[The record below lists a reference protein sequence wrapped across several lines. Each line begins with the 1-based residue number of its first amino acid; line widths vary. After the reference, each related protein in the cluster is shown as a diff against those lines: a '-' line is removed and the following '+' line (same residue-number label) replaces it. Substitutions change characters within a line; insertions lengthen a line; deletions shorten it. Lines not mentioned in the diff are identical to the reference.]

1 MRPGE
6 VPRPQFE
13 SVFTWQEQSM
23 TELSKFHNEPME
35 TASRESIHEMQSRR
49 LRSIVG
55 HVYESN
61 AVYRRLFDEKGIRPE
76 DIRTAEDVVRLPLTS
91 KDILRESYP
100 LKMACVPRDQIVEMH
115 MSSGST
121 GTPVVMP
128 YTRSDLDQ
136 WAECMARCY
145 RMAGAKP
152 GDATQ
157 ITPLFGLFNGGFGM
171 YHGARAAGLCVI
183 PAGPGNTARQI
194 RLARDLKTRV
204 FTAVVSYGIRLMEVL
219 AEEKESLPELEIG
232 IFGAEVFSDSMKK
245 KISSGLD
252 IDVFDIYGMTES
264 GGVGTLGM
272 DCPAHD
278 GIHVW
283 EDQYILE
290 VIDPKTGEPVDDGE
304 EGELVFTS
312 LTRQALPMIR
322 FRTADLTHVI
332 SRDRCECGRTHVRLA
347 PITGRRDDMLI
358 VKGVNF
364 FPKQIEQ
371 TLLGIPG
378 IDNNY
383 QIIVEEI
390 DGVNS
395 VRVNVEADPGVTG
408 YMVEKALKEA
418 LGFSPKGDVFPLG
431 GLPRQEGKAKRVF
444 HNRIK

>member
-1 MRPGE
+1 
-6 VPRPQFE
+6 
-13 SVFTWQEQSM
+13 
-23 TELSKFHNEPME
+23 ME
-35 TASRESIHEMQSRR
+35 TASRERITQIQSER
-49 LRSIVG
+49 LRAIVG

-61 AVYRRLFDEKGIRPE
+61 PIYRRLFDEKGVRPE
-76 DIRTAEDVVRLPLTS
+76 DIRTAEDVVRLPFTG

-100 LKMACVPRDQIVEMH
+100 LNMACVPRDQIVEMH

-145 RMAGAKP
+145 RMSGAKP

-171 YHGARAAGLCVI
+171 YHGARAAGLFVI

-204 FTAVVSYGIRLMEVL
+204 FTGVVSYGIRLMEVL

-278 GIHVW
+278 GIHIW

-290 VIDPKTGEPVDDGE
+290 IIDPKTGEPVDDGE

-312 LTRQALPMIR
+312 LTREALPMIR

-332 SRDRCECGRTHVRLA
+332 SRDRCECGRTHIRLA

-378 IDNNY
+378 IGNNY
-383 QIIVEEI
+383 QIIVEEE

-395 VRVNVEADPGVTG
+395 VRVNVEAEPGVTG

>member
-1 MRPGE
+1 
-6 VPRPQFE
+6 
-13 SVFTWQEQSM
+13 M

-76 DIRTAEDVVRLPLTS
+76 DIRTAEDVVRLPFTG

-145 RMAGAKP
+145 RMSGAKP

-171 YHGARAAGLCVI
+171 YHGARAAGLFVI

-204 FTAVVSYGIRLMEVL
+204 FTGVVSYGIRLMEVL
-219 AEEKESLPELEIG
+219 AEEKESLPDLEIG

-290 VIDPKTGEPVDDGE
+290 IIDPKTGEPVDDGE

-312 LTRQALPMIR
+312 LTREALPMIR

-332 SRDRCECGRTHVRLA
+332 SRDRCKCGRTHIRLA

-378 IDNNY
+378 IGNNY
-383 QIIVEEI
+383 QIIVEEE

-395 VRVNVEADPGVTG
+395 VRVNVEAEPGVTG

>member
-1 MRPGE
+1 
-6 VPRPQFE
+6 
-13 SVFTWQEQSM
+13 M

-152 GDATQ
+152 GDPTQ

-171 YHGARAAGLCVI
+171 YHGARAAGLFVI

-204 FTAVVSYGIRLMEVL
+204 FTGVVSYGIRLMEVL
-219 AEEKESLPELEIG
+219 AEEKESLPDLEIG
-232 IFGAEVFSDSMKK
+232 I
-245 KISSGLD
+245 
-252 IDVFDIYGMTES
+252 
-264 GGVGTLGM
+264 
-272 DCPAHD
+272 
-278 GIHVW
+278 
-283 EDQYILE
+283 
-290 VIDPKTGEPVDDGE
+290 
-304 EGELVFTS
+304 
-312 LTRQALPMIR
+312 
-322 FRTADLTHVI
+322 
-332 SRDRCECGRTHVRLA
+332 
-347 PITGRRDDMLI
+347 
-358 VKGVNF
+358 
-364 FPKQIEQ
+364 
-371 TLLGIPG
+371 
-378 IDNNY
+378 
-383 QIIVEEI
+383 
-390 DGVNS
+390 
-395 VRVNVEADPGVTG
+395 
-408 YMVEKALKEA
+408 
-418 LGFSPKGDVFPLG
+418 
-431 GLPRQEGKAKRVF
+431 
-444 HNRIK
+444 

>member
-6 VPRPQFE
+6 VPRPKFE

-23 TELSKFHNEPME
+23 TQKGNFHNESME
-35 TASRESIHEMQSRR
+35 TASRESIHELQSRR
-49 LRSIVG
+49 LRAIVG

-61 AVYRRLFDEKGIRPE
+61 PIYRRLFDEKGVRPE
-76 DIRTAEDVVRLPLTS
+76 DIRTAEDVVRLPLTN

-100 LKMACVPRDQIVEMH
+100 LNMACVPRNQIVEMH

-171 YHGARAAGLCVI
+171 YHGARAAGLFVI

-194 RLARDLKTRV
+194 RLAKDLKTRV
-204 FTAVVSYGIRLMEVL
+204 FTGVVSYGIRLMEVL
-219 AEEKESLPELEIG
+219 AEQKESLPELEIG

-290 VIDPKTGEPVDDGE
+290 IIDPKSGEPVDDGE

-312 LTRQALPMIR
+312 LTREALPMIR

-364 FPKQIEQ
+364 FPRQIEQ

-378 IDNNY
+378 IGNNY

-395 VRVNVEADPGVTG
+395 VRVNVEAEGGVTG

-418 LGFSPKGDVFPLG
+418 LGFSPKGDVYPLG

-444 HNRIK
+444 HNKIK

>member
-1 MRPGE
+1 
-6 VPRPQFE
+6 
-13 SVFTWQEQSM
+13 T
-23 TELSKFHNEPME
+23 
-35 TASRESIHEMQSRR
+35 RE
-49 LRSIVG
+49 
-55 HVYESN
+55 
-61 AVYRRLFDEKGIRPE
+61 K
-76 DIRTAEDVVRLPLTS
+76 
-91 KDILRESYP
+91 
-100 LKMACVPRDQIVEMH
+100 IVEMH

-128 YTRSDLDQ
+128 YTRADLDQ

-171 YHGARAAGLCVI
+171 YHGARAAGLFVI

-194 RLARDLKTRV
+194 RLAKDLKTRV
-204 FTAVVSYGIRLMEVL
+204 FTGVVSYGVRLMEIL
-219 AEEKESLPELEIG
+219 EEQNETLPDLKIG
-232 IFGAEVFSDSMKK
+232 IFGAEAFSESMKK
-245 KISSGLD
+245 KISEGLN

-278 GIHVW
+278 GLHVW
-283 EDQYILE
+283 EDQYIIE
-290 VIDPKTGEPVDDGE
+290 IIDPTTKEPVEDGE

-312 LTRQALPMIR
+312 LTREALPMIR
-322 FRTADLTHVI
+322 FRTADLTRVI
-332 SRDRCECGRTHVRLA
+332 SRDVCECGRTHLKIA

-378 IDNNY
+378 IGNNY
-383 QIIVEEI
+383 QIIVEEV
-390 DGVNS
+390 DGVNN
-395 VRVNVEADPGVTG
+395 VRVNVEAEPGVTG

-444 HNRIK
+444 HEKIGK

>member
-1 MRPGE
+1 
-6 VPRPQFE
+6 
-13 SVFTWQEQSM
+13 M
-23 TELSKFHNEPME
+23 TQKGNFHNESME
-35 TASRESIHEMQSRR
+35 TASRESIHELQSRR
-49 LRSIVG
+49 LRAIVG

-61 AVYRRLFDEKGIRPE
+61 AIYRRLFDEKGIRPE
-76 DIRTAEDVVRLPLTS
+76 DIRTAEDVVRLPFTG

-100 LKMACVPRDQIVEMH
+100 LKMACVSRDQIVEMH

-145 RMAGAKP
+145 RMSGAKP

-171 YHGARAAGLCVI
+171 YHGARAAGLFVI

-204 FTAVVSYGIRLMEVL
+204 FTGVVSYGIRLMEVL

-312 LTRQALPMIR
+312 LTREALPMIR

-378 IDNNY
+378 IGNNY
-383 QIIVEEI
+383 QIIVEEE

>member
-1 MRPGE
+1 
-6 VPRPQFE
+6 
-13 SVFTWQEQSM
+13 M
-23 TELSKFHNEPME
+23 TKNDNFHNKPME
-35 TASRESIHEMQSRR
+35 TASLKDIRDMQSKR
-49 LRSIVG
+49 LRAVVKHI
-55 HVYESN
+55 YESN
-61 AVYRRLFDEKGIRPE
+61 ARYRQLFEQAGIMPE
-76 DIRTAEDVVRLPLTS
+76 DIRTVEDIVKLPMTN

-100 LKMACVPRDQIVEMH
+100 LGLSCVPRQEVIEMH

-128 YTRSDLDQ
+128 YTRADLDQ

-171 YHGARAAGLCVI
+171 YHGARAAGLFVI

-194 RLARDLKTRV
+194 RLAKDLKTRV
-204 FTAVVSYGIRLMEVL
+204 FTAVVSYGVRLMEIL
-219 AEEKESLPELEIG
+219 EEQNETLPDLKIG
-232 IFGAEVFSDSMKK
+232 IFGAEVFSESMKK
-245 KISSGLD
+245 KISEGLN

-283 EDQYILE
+283 EDQYIIE
-290 VIDPKTGEPVDDGE
+290 IIDPRTGEAVDDGE

-312 LTRQALPMIR
+312 LTREALPMIR

-332 SRDRCECGRTHVRLA
+332 SRDTCECGRTHLRVA

-378 IDNNY
+378 IGNNY
-383 QIIVEEI
+383 QIIVEEV
-390 DGVNS
+390 DGVND
-395 VRVNVEADPGVTG
+395 VRVNVEAGPGVTG

-444 HNRIK
+444 HKKIGE